1 MPLPSRSTLELI
13 SWLAERDEAF
23 LIELARL
30 RDVPAAQCTS
40 LGDFAQ
46 ALLSP
51 ENQQK
56 ALESLSRFSVEQL
69 QLLANGNEPTDDVS
83 SLVSWGLVNEHRP
96 PTVFVDEAGK
106 KILSALT
113 LDSPGPSFAELVV
126 DDTAAAKAAA
136 RGWATLCHLEDCLE
150 AVATHSL
157 TTGKDGVLSP
167 AALKTLEAEM
177 GEGIDVTGLAG
188 LALNAG
194 LLEPRGGRIEL
205 AAHARSWLTL
215 SPGEQWSSL
224 VSQWFAGTPAWWK
237 GTLIAAPGVSW
248 NEQGPTAITHFFPL
262 ARPVTL
268 DSLTSSAH
276 LLGLLEQGRALEW
289 TAPSAAGIDASGLW
303 EKALPPTSPGVFAH
317 DDLTFLATGPV
328 SKEHRRT
335 LNAVAHR
342 DLGGLVP
349 RYRLSA
355 ASVLRALH
363 DGHPADALLEAVS
376 SACANPLPHTMAAL
390 IDDTLRRA
398 SEVSLKTEGTG
409 TTITTSRAEKTS
421 ELALDPRLDMMGL
434 HERDENTLHTSW
446 PIERVQNALTQAA
459 IPALPESPARSR
471 EGGDAD
477 ATVLTAAPAGA
488 SGRDDAIG
496 ALFRDVREAE
506 ARGVPAGVGN
516 MIDVA
521 IEGKISL
528 DISVE
533 MPDAS
538 LVRFVMEPRALS
550 GGRLRGVEVHNAT
563 ERTLP
568 VSRIRSLHALEA

>member
-13 SWLAERDEAF
+13 SWLAERDEAS
-23 LIELARL
+23 LIELARI

-40 LGDFAQ
+40 LGDLAQ
-46 ALLSP
+46 ALLAP
-51 ENQQK
+51 ENQQR
-56 ALESLSRFSVEQL
+56 ALESLPRLDVQQL
-69 QLLANGNEPTDDVS
+69 QLLAGGSEPTADIS
-83 SLVSWGLVNEHRP
+83 SLVGWGLVDGHTP
-96 PTVFVDEAGK
+96 PTLFVDDSGRET
-106 KILSALT
+106 LSTLT
-113 LDSPGPSFAELVV
+113 LDSPGLSFADLVV
-126 DDTAAAKAAA
+126 DDTVAAKAAA

-150 AVATHSL
+150 AVASHPL
-157 TTGKDGVLSP
+157 TTGKDQVLST
-167 AALKTLEAEM
+167 AALKTLEADM
-177 GEGIDVTGLAG
+177 GEGIDVTGVAG
-188 LALNAG
+188 LALDAG
-194 LLEPRGGRIEL
+194 LLESRGGRIEL
-205 AAHARSWLTL
+205 AAHAQSWLTL
-215 SPGEQWSSL
+215 SPGEQWSSI
-224 VSQWFAGTPAWWK
+224 VSQWFAGTPAWWT

-248 NEQGPTAITHFFPL
+248 NEQGHTAITHFFPL
-262 ARPVTL
+262 ARPETL
-268 DSLTSSAH
+268 ESLTSSAH

-289 TAPSAAGIDASGLW
+289 TAPSAAGVDASRLW
-303 EKALPPTSPGVFAH
+303 ETALPPTSPGVFAH

-328 SKEHRRT
+328 SKDHRRT
-335 LNAVAHR
+335 LNSVAHR

-363 DGHPADALLEAVS
+363 EGHPADSLLGSVS
-376 SACANPLPHTMAAL
+376 GACANPLPHTMAAL

-398 SEVSLKTEGTG
+398 NEVSLKTEGTG
-409 TTITTSRAEKTS
+409 TTITTSRAEKTR

-434 HERDENTLHTSW
+434 HEHDENTLHTSW

-459 IPALPESPARSR
+459 IPALPESPPRSHKGR
-471 EGGDAD
+471 EGDSAVPV
-477 ATVLTAAPAGA
+477 TAPAEA
-488 SGRDDAIG
+488 FGRDDAIG